1 MCNLTDTRGKIVME
15 NNEINA
21 KEVCDILNEI
31 MEYELAGVVR
41 YTHSSMM
48 VSGPYRL
55 PIVTFLKEQAE
66 ESLLHAQL
74 AGEKIAGLDGHPS
87 QKIAK
92 IEETNRHTIKDILE
106 ESLEHELFA
115 LSLYKKLLN
124 CVENKSVYLEEYAR
138 AQIGEE
144 EQHSLE
150 LKIMLKDFS

>member
-1 MCNLTDTRGKIVME
+1 ME
-15 NNEINA
+15 LIIMSNTEINS
-21 KEVCDILNEI
+21 KEVCDILNSI

-55 PIVTFLKEQAE
+55 PIVTFLKEQAA
-66 ESLLHAQL
+66 ESLMHAQL

-106 ESLEHELFA
+106 ESLAHELHA
-115 LSLYKKLLN
+115 LNLYKDLLAL
-124 CVENKSVYLEEYAR
+124 VENKSVYLEEYAR

>member
-1 MCNLTDTRGKIVME
+1 ME
-15 NNEINA
+15 NKEINT

>member
-1 MCNLTDTRGKIVME
+1 ME
-15 NNEINA
+15 NNEINT

-124 CVENKSVYLEEYAR
+124 CVGNKSVYLEEYAR

>member
-1 MCNLTDTRGKIVME
+1 MKDIDIKKVCEAL
-15 NNEINA
+15 NA
-21 KEVCDILNEI
+21 VVEC
-31 MEYELAGVVR
+31 ELSGVVR
-41 YTHSSMM
+41 YTHSSIM
-48 VSGPYRL
+48 VSGPHRVS
-55 PIVTFLKEQAE
+55 IVDFLKEQAN
-66 ESLLHAQL
+66 ESLLHAQR
-74 AGEKIAGLDGHPS
+74 AGEILTGLDGHPT
-87 QKIAK
+87 QNIAK
-92 IEETNRHTIKDILE
+92 IKETNRHTIKDILE

>member
-1 MCNLTDTRGKIVME
+1 ME
-15 NNEINA
+15 NNEINT

-41 YTHSSMM
+41 YTHSSRM

>member
-1 MCNLTDTRGKIVME
+1 ME
-15 NNEINA
+15 NKEINT

-106 ESLEHELFA
+106 ESLEHELYA

>member
-1 MCNLTDTRGKIVME
+1 ME
-15 NNEINA
+15 NQEINS
-21 KEVCDILNEI
+21 KEVCDILNSI

-55 PIVTFLKEQAE
+55 PIVTFLKEQAS
-66 ESLLHAQL
+66 ESLMHAQL

-106 ESLEHELFA
+106 ESLEHELHA
-115 LSLYKKLLN
+115 LSLYKKLLAS
-124 CVENKSVYLEEYAR
+124 VENKSIYLEEYAR

>member
-1 MCNLTDTRGKIVME
+1 ME
-15 NNEINA
+15 DMSIDSN
-21 KEVCDILNEI
+21 EVCSILNEI